1 MKIIKKRVRNIENY
15 LANIR
20 KGEEFYIAF
29 TDLQNNE
36 TRVNRVGFSSQREV
50 GERILPNVIGPISR
64 FNANG
69 KFIIRRDLP
78 KEEFYIE
85 REWEWRDWGDNS
97 HYSIVYIR
105 RERFPRDFIRQP
117 AEELTIDNYLGNTII
132 VSRRLVRTSQNL
144 EEIRHIVNL
153 FLEYFGECDIIR
165 ENYEPI
171 ISNNVVR
178 LNWKLLPQGEYPWE
192 RVQQATRQR
201 LQRETQNR
209 RAIIENNLEIISS
222 HNPNFVAIGQ
232 GGFNDYIVFG
242 FQDRS
247 IYILES
253 IRSGNA
259 TYIFNNNWEEL
270 SRLTKA
276 EILNNNLQQDRI
288 LHTPSWEAQI
298 NRMLG

>member
-20 KGEEFYIAF
+20 EGEEFYIAF

-85 REWEWRDWGDNS
+85 REWERRDWRGNS

-171 ISNNVVR
+171 IPNNVVR

-209 RAIIENNLEIISS
+209 RAVLENNLEIISS
-222 HNPNFVAIGQ
+222 HNPDFVAIGQ

-242 FQDRS
+242 FQDKN

-288 LHTPSWEAQI
+288 FHTPSWEGQI
-298 NRMLG
+298 NRILG

>member
-15 LANIR
+15 LVNIR
-20 KGEEFYIAF
+20 EGEEFYIAF

-85 REWEWRDWGDNS
+85 REWEWRDWGGNS

-171 ISNNVVR
+171 IPNNVVR
-178 LNWKLLPQGEYPWE
+178 LNWKLLPQGVYPWE

-242 FQDRS
+242 FQDKN

-288 LHTPSWEAQI
+288 FHTPSWEGQI
-298 NRMLG
+298 NRILG

>member
-20 KGEEFYIAF
+20 EGEEFYIAF

-85 REWEWRDWGDNS
+85 REWERRDWGGNS

-132 VSRRLVRTSQNL
+132 VSRRLVKTSQNL
-144 EEIRHIVNL
+144 EEIKHIVNL

-171 ISNNVVR
+171 IPNNVVR

-209 RAIIENNLEIISS
+209 RAVLENNLEIISS
-222 HNPNFVAIGQ
+222 HNPDFVAIGQ

-242 FQDRS
+242 FQDKN

-288 LHTPSWEAQI
+288 FHTPSWEGQI
-298 NRMLG
+298 NRILG

>member
-1 MKIIKKRVRNIENY
+1 M
-15 LANIR
+15 
-20 KGEEFYIAF
+20 
-29 TDLQNNE
+29 
-36 TRVNRVGFSSQREV
+36 
-50 GERILPNVIGPISR
+50 
-64 FNANG
+64 
-69 KFIIRRDLP
+69 P

-85 REWEWRDWGDNS
+85 REWEWRDWGGNS

-171 ISNNVVR
+171 IPNNVVR
-178 LNWKLLPQGEYPWE
+178 LNWKLLPQGVYPWE

-242 FQDRS
+242 FQDKN

-288 LHTPSWEAQI
+288 FHTPSWEGQI
-298 NRMLG
+298 NRILG